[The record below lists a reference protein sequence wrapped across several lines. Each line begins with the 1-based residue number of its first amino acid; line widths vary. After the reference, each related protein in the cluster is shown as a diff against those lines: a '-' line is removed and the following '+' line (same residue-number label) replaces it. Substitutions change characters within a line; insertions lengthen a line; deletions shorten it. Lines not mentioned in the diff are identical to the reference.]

1 MSIRRGPKPDRF
13 VILPNE
19 LAREQN
25 LSFRARGL
33 LAYLLSMPEDWR
45 TNSNQLAGQSPKE
58 GRDAIRSALTELE
71 HAGYLKR
78 RRIQDA
84 DGRWRTET
92 IVTDSPVDEAG
103 ENWSSYP
110 LPEPDEPAP
119 ANPALIEV
127 PTTKDLRLVVVQILT
142 RGTRSVTRATVRD
155 GTRTRSNAARVT
167 STS

>member
-78 RRIQDA
+78 RRLQDA

-92 IVTDSPVDEAG
+92 IVTDS
-103 ENWSSYP
+103 
-110 LPEPDEPAP
+110 
-119 ANPALIEV
+119 ALWM
-127 PTTKDLRLVVVQILT
+127 RLGRTGRVIHY
-142 RGTRSVTRATVRD
+142 RSRMNR
-155 GTRTRSNAARVT
+155 RRLIRP
-167 STS
+167 